1 MVGHPSGVVLLQ
13 LLIDSSNGHNGIE
26 VMLPM
31 VLAVPQVGTVSVVA
45 TVAKVLLLFTNSI
58 KLSWHKEH

>member
-1 MVGHPSGVVLLQ
+1 MDLLQ
-13 LLIDSSNGHNGIE
+13 LLIDSSSGHKDIE
-26 VMLPM
+26 PMLLM